1 LIVFLN
7 FYLLCFCNS
16 SPDLQ
21 FLICTALTNIAS
33 RIIDQT
39 KAVVSAAAVAGHFFV
54 GLPHQVGDTLVNSI
68 YFFI

>member
-1 LIVFLN
+1 M
-7 FYLLCFCNS
+7 
-16 SPDLQ
+16 
-21 FLICTALTNIAS
+21 ALTNIAS

-68 YFFI
+68 HFFK